1 MSNIVLRAANNAD
14 IEAIAQVW
22 HEAWGDGHTGN
33 VPARLHAYRKLEH
46 FRERVPQ
53 RITNTTVAVIETRI
67 IGFVTVHNDELEQI
81 FVAKQARGTEA
92 ASKLLAHAE
101 KQIAQQHAVA
111 WLAVVEGNQ
120 RAQAFYKRKGWQ
132 DKGPLQYKA
141 ETANGPLTIPT
152 HRYEKPLAR

>member
-67 IGFVTVHNDELEQI
+67 IGFVTV
-81 FVAKQARGTEA
+81 
-92 ASKLLAHAE
+92 
-101 KQIAQQHAVA
+101 
-111 WLAVVEGNQ
+111 
-120 RAQAFYKRKGWQ
+120 
-132 DKGPLQYKA
+132 

-152 HRYEKPLAR
+152 HRYEKPVAR